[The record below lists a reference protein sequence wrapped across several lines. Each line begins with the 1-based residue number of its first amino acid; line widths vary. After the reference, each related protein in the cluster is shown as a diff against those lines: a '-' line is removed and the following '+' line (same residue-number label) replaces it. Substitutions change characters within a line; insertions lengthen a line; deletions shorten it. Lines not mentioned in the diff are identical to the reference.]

1 VARRRVMG
9 RPPLEE
15 EVKKKKAIQ
24 ALVTEE
30 DYERVDDLARQ
41 EKISISE
48 WGRQAVHEKLARA
61 KRRRRSTSA
70 AVGSV

>member
-1 VARRRVMG
+1 MG

-15 EVKKKKAIQ
+15 EQKMRNVVQ
-24 ALVTEE
+24 VRLTDE
-30 DYERVDDLARQ
+30 DHERVEELAEH

-48 WGRQAVHEKLARA
+48 WGRQAVHEKLARS

-70 AVGSV
+70 AAGPA